1 MTEGREFG
9 GISTSSNIDATF
21 MPPFQGYN
29 AQSME

>member
-9 GISTSSNIDATF
+9 DISTSSNTDATF